1 MEKRLALRVP
11 QLRTWT
17 LSHPTGADK
26 LHRAFH
32 GIDGRAIVS
41 FSGAQVRPSVVC
53 SRFREAIRVSLLSF
67 RGGSEAQSRNL
78 LMRPTSVTPFA
89 CGEINIAAR
98 NRRV

>member
-1 MEKRLALRVP
+1 SRRHESGLFKVMEKRLALRVP

-32 GIDGRAIVS
+32 GIDGRAIDS

-67 RGGSEAQSRNL
+67 RGEGSAVEEALDPADFRD
-78 LMRPTSVTPFA
+78 A
-89 CGEINIAAR
+89 I
-98 NRRV
+98 RVW